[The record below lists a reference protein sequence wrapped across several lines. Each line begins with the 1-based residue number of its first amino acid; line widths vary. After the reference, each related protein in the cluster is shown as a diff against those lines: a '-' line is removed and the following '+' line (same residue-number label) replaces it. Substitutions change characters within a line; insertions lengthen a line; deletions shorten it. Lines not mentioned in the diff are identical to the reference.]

1 MDFHNLKYI
10 LTRDIANVIYVHCV
24 LIIKLIDFFY
34 RRLHLHILHGPLM
47 AVVFPV
53 TNTRMYFKN
62 YVKYFRTIC
71 T

>member
-10 LTRDIANVIYVHCV
+10 LTCDANVIIYVHCV
-24 LIIKLIDFFY
+24 LINKLIFFFY

-47 AVVFPV
+47 AVLFPV

-62 YVKYFRTIC
+62 RQTQSCV
-71 T
+71 